1 MSYFKPALVLTAA
14 SLMAGCAN
22 FSPLFADDLVEDAPE
37 QTTEELVVPN
47 QYTNPNKSSEFHL
60 YEGSREAQ
68 RETQLT
74 SPSSIL
80 LIYQGSWVN
89 KDDPHPY
96 KLIVEKPQYLDD
108 LESFIE
114 LSVKELMQGRDY
126 KYTKSDNKY
135 RVEAIKRKETG
146 FWFWSGNVDV
156 EKFVFDLTVD
166 MKPHGRTA
174 EVSIDPVRYEVLN
187 RGEAPELSAAVRKDQ
202 LAVEMMNQFSIE
214 MSFQER
220 LKIQKENVSQQ
231 VTLTV
236 GKNSAGEDVITS
248 QNEIRTVFKEFEDII
263 SALGFEIENEDDKL
277 YSYTVIYDKDDTSFM
292 SLFESQ
298 YARKLDLPKGTY
310 EVVFMSSVDGVHVAF
325 TDETGKALP
334 KEQVEAIY
342 DLAIKYA
349 NEEKLD
355 L

>member
-37 QTTEELVVPN
+37 QTTAELVVPE
-47 QYTNPNKSSEFHL
+47 QYTDPNKSSEFHL
-60 YEGSREAQ
+60 YDGSHEAK
-68 RETQLT
+68 RATQLT

-80 LIYQGSWVN
+80 LIFQGSWIN

-108 LESFIE
+108 LEAFIA
-114 LSVKELMQGRDY
+114 LSVEELMAGREY
-126 KYTKSDNKY
+126 KYTKTGNKY

-174 EVSIDPVRYEVLN
+174 EVYIDPIRYEVLK
-187 RGEAPELSAAVRKDQ
+187 RGEAPDLSAQVRTDQ

-220 LKIQKENVSQQ
+220 LKVQKDNVSQQ

-248 QNEIRTVFKEFEDII
+248 QREIRTVFREFEDVI
-263 SALGFEIENEDDKL
+263 SALGFDIEDEDDKL
-277 YSYTVIYDKDDTSFM
+277 YSYTVKYDKNNTSFM
-292 SLFESQ
+292 SFFESE
-298 YARKLDLPKGTY
+298 YARKLDLPKGVY

-325 TDETGKALP
+325 TDETGQALP
-334 KEQVEAIY
+334 KEQVQAIY